1 MKQNDLQQW
10 VAKRAR
16 ELRAEQTP
24 QEQQLWQELRAKRFA
39 GFKFRRQEPIGR
51 YIADFVCFKAKLII
65 ELDGGQHGE
74 NVDHDENRDGWLG
87 EQGFTVLRF
96 WNNEWMTL
104 KEAVL
109 ERIWLELQVKDE
121 KSPLTNPSPIK
132 VEGLN
137 PTLPSPL
144 VGEGPGERGKE
155 C

>member
-65 ELDGGQHGE
+65 ELDGGQHAE
-74 NVDHDENRDGWLG
+74 TAARDAERDAWLRG
-87 EQGFTVLRF
+87 RGYNVLRF
-96 WNNEWMTL
+96 WDNEVFQNL
-104 KEAVL
+104 EGVL
-109 ERIWLELQVKDE
+109 EVVRKNVA
-121 KSPLTNPSPIK
+121 PTPS
-132 VEGLN
+132 
-137 PTLPSPL
+137 T
-144 VGEGPGERGKE
+144 
-155 C
+155 